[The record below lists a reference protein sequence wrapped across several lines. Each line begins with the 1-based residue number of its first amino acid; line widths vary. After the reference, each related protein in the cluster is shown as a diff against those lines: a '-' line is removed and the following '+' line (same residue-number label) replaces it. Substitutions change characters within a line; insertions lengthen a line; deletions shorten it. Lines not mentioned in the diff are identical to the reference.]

1 MLTKNLFEEK
11 ITSADDK
18 EKRKMKSKR
27 NADFKIRAAKV
38 GMYDKYDKDEL
49 FAALVLH
56 REHIVE
62 SHNYISELEAR
73 IARLEN
79 NHNLAPR
86 CPCRASKAVFQLN
99 ERYELD
105 SNLSF

>member
-56 REHIVE
+56 REQIV
-62 SHNYISELEAR
+62 
-73 IARLEN
+73 
-79 NHNLAPR
+79 
-86 CPCRASKAVFQLN
+86 
-99 ERYELD
+99 
-105 SNLSF
+105 